1 MNSQSANLVPLST
14 FHESAFVGDNCFCES
29 LARRA
34 HVIDKRGMP
43 APSRFRL
50 FAATFSLLLP
60 LSLSCALADYK
71 SDLEAYNLA
80 RDAFEAQAQVYWASI
95 AGKKAIRN
103 TKRLNHE
110 ELALT
115 DYVLTQPPIYTG
127 PAKPIEPGAPEV
139 APPPPKYVPLIADFL
154 QNAKGQFQFSP
165 ERPKSELEFKRAY
178 AKAAHAA
185 GLTKSQI
192 VKIYAFEVGGNGTYD
207 SQAGLEYPRPGARA
221 ISTALGYNQ
230 LLHTNTIE
238 LLAENGD
245 EFVQALQSKASS
257 APPQRKEI
265 FRKKIEVLQHMVEFS
280 RSVPDDWIEHEKL
293 ANTPK
298 GLGAHALNLDI
309 DVGPLLQVRNLVT
322 SVKFAQTKGY
332 DKSLTAAELEMMN
345 LTGDGTGLDMIV
357 MPAAFRNSVPTA
369 NFFQR
374 SGYEANPIAARSKVV
389 AHLLAATDSK
399 MNEENKL
406 QGAKDLARVFPK

>member
-1 MNSQSANLVPLST
+1 M
-14 FHESAFVGDNCFCES
+14 
-29 LARRA
+29 LAPPRY
-34 HVIDKRGMP
+34 
-43 APSRFRL
+43 RL
-50 FAATFSLLLP
+50 LAVAVFLLLP
-60 LSLSCALADYK
+60 FALSCALADYK
-71 SDLEAYNLA
+71 SDLQAYNLA
-80 RDAFEAQAQVYWASI
+80 HDAFEAQAQAYWASI
-95 AGKKAIRN
+95 AEKKAIRN
-103 TKRLNHE
+103 TKRSNHE

-127 PAKPIEPGAPEV
+127 PRKPIEPGAPEV
-139 APPPPKYVPLIADFL
+139 APPPPKYVPVIADFL
-154 QNAKGQFQFSP
+154 QNAKEQFQFSP
-165 ERPKSELEFKRAY
+165 EKPKSELEFKQAY
-178 AKAAHAA
+178 AKTAHAA

-192 VKIYAFEVGGNGTYD
+192 VRIYAFEVGGNGTYD
-207 SQAGLEYPRPGARA
+207 TQAGLEYPKPGARA

-238 LLAENGD
+238 LLAETGD
-245 EFVQALQSKASS
+245 ELLQALQSKAKS
-257 APPQRKEI
+257 APPKRKEI
-265 FRKKIEVLQHMVEFS
+265 LQQKTEVVQRMIEFG
-280 RSVPDDWIEHEKL
+280 RSVPDDWTEHEKL

-322 SVKFAQTKGY
+322 SVKFARTRGY
-332 DKSLTAAELEMMN
+332 DKPLTAAELEMMN

-357 MPAAFRNSVPTA
+357 MPTAFRDSVPTA

-389 AHLLAATDSK
+389 AQLLAATDSK
-399 MNEENKL
+399 MNEESKL

>member
-1 MNSQSANLVPLST
+1 
-14 FHESAFVGDNCFCES
+14 
-29 LARRA
+29 
-34 HVIDKRGMP
+34 MP
-43 APSRFRL
+43 ASPRYRL
-50 FAATFSLLLP
+50 LAVTVLLLLP
-60 LSLSCALADYK
+60 FALSCAFADYK

-80 RDAFEAQAQVYWASI
+80 HDAFEAQAQAYWASI
-95 AGKKAIRN
+95 AEKKAIRN
-103 TKRLNHE
+103 TKRSNHE
-110 ELALT
+110 QLALT

-127 PAKPIEPGAPEV
+127 PRKPIEPGAPEV
-139 APPPPKYVPLIADFL
+139 PPPPPKYIPVIADFL
-154 QNAKGQFQFSP
+154 QNAKEQFQFSP
-165 ERPKSELEFKRAY
+165 ERPKSELEFKQAY
-178 AKAAHAA
+178 ARAAHAA

-192 VKIYAFEVGGNGTYD
+192 VRIYAFEVGGNGTYD
-207 SQAGLEYPRPGARA
+207 SQAGLEYPKPGARA

-238 LLAENGD
+238 LLAETGD
-245 EFVQALQSKASS
+245 EFLQALQSKAKS
-257 APPQRKEI
+257 APPKRKEI
-265 FRKKIEVLQHMVEFS
+265 LQKKTEVVQRMIEFS
-280 RSVPDDWIEHEKL
+280 RSVPDDWTEHEKL

-332 DKSLTAAELEMMN
+332 DKPLTAAELEMMN

-357 MPAAFRNSVPTA
+357 MPAAFRDSVPTA

-389 AHLLAATDSK
+389 AQLLAATDSK
-399 MNEENKL
+399 MNEESKL

>member
-1 MNSQSANLVPLST
+1 VAVRKP
-14 FHESAFVGDNCFCES
+14 

-34 HVIDKRGMP
+34 HLLDKRGMLGP
-43 APSRFRL
+43 PRVRI
-50 FAATFSLLLP
+50 FATTVFLLLP
-60 LSLSCALADYK
+60 LSLSAALADYK
-71 SDLEAYNLA
+71 SDLMAYNLVH
-80 RDAFEAQAQVYWASI
+80 DAFEVQAQAYWASV
-95 AGKKAIRN
+95 AKKKVIRN

-115 DYVLTQPPIYTG
+115 DYVLTQPPVYAG
-127 PAKPIEPGAPEV
+127 PPKPIEPGAPEV
-139 APPPPKYVPLIADFL
+139 APPPPKYIPVIADFL
-154 QNAKGQFQFSP
+154 RNAKEQFEFSP
-165 ERPKSELEFKRAY
+165 ERPKSELEFKQAY
-178 AKAAHAA
+178 ARVAHAA

-192 VKIYAFEVGGNGTYD
+192 VRIYAFEVGGNGTYD
-207 SQAGLEYPRPGARA
+207 SEAGLEYPKPGPRA

-230 LLHTNTIE
+230 LLNTNTIE

-245 EFVQALQSKASS
+245 EFVQALQSMLSS
-257 APPQRKEI
+257 APLERKETL
-265 FRKKIEVLQHMVEFS
+265 RQKLDVVQRMVEFS
-280 RSVPDDWIEHEKL
+280 RSVPDDWTEHENL

-309 DVGPLLQVRNLVT
+309 DVGPLLQVRNLLT
-322 SVKFAQTKGY
+322 SLKFAQKKGY
-332 DKSLTAAELEMMN
+332 DKPLTAAELEMMN

-357 MPAAFRNSVPTA
+357 MPTAFRNRVPTA

-389 AHLLAATDSK
+389 AQLLAATDSK
-399 MNEENKL
+399 MNEESKL